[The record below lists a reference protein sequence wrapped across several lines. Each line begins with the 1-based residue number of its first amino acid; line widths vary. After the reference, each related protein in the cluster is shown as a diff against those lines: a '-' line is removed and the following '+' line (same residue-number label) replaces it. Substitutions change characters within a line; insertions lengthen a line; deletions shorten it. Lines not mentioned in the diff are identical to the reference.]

1 MFYASIV
8 FEIFAYKYDFF
19 VQLVQSILK
28 YNRGIDMQNVL
39 LRLREVQPSLSST
52 ERQIAQFILDNP
64 DETTTLTIRDLA
76 RRSFSSPSSVVR
88 ICRVIGFQGYKEL
101 RHALTLEL
109 ATLGENGSHREKDIT
124 PQDSLQEIVE
134 KVTHRNIQ
142 SLLDTQR
149 LLLLDE
155 LEQCVELIA
164 NARTVLLFGIGSSL
178 CVAKDTYL
186 KFLRLDK
193 PCVVNEDSHSQL
205 LQARNATAQDVG
217 IVFSYSVQTMEMIQ
231 CIKEMK
237 AGGAPVIAMDWRNAT
252 GSISL
257 RAIQDSVTRYYPSEV
272 AQLADHVLYVAAN
285 ESLFRNGAMS
295 SRLSQ
300 LNVMDILYTA
310 YASRNHEDTMRRL
323 TKTHIYK
330 PGDPEVLTQP

>member
-1 MFYASIV
+1 
-8 FEIFAYKYDFF
+8 
-19 VQLVQSILK
+19 
-28 YNRGIDMQNVL
+28 MQNVL

-64 DETTTLTIRDLA
+64 DETTTLTIRELA

-134 KVTHRNIQ
+134 KVTHKNIQ

-217 IVFSYSVQTMEMIQ
+217 IVFSYSGQTMEMIQ

-237 AGGAPVIAMDWRNAT
+237 AGGAPVIA
-252 GSISL
+252 
-257 RAIQDSVTRYYPSEV
+257 VTCHTEV
-272 AQLADHVLYVAAN
+272 AQLGRPACRRAAN

>member
-1 MFYASIV
+1 
-8 FEIFAYKYDFF
+8 
-19 VQLVQSILK
+19 
-28 YNRGIDMQNVL
+28 MQNVL

-52 ERQIAQFILDNP
+52 ERQIARYILENP
-64 DETTTLTIRDLA
+64 DETTTLTIRELA
-76 RRSFSSPSSVVR
+76 HRSFSSPSSVVR
-88 ICRVIGFQGYKEL
+88 ICRAIGFQGYKEL

-109 ATLGENGSHREKDIT
+109 ATLGEHREQDLT
-124 PQDSLQEIVE
+124 PHDSLQEIVD
-134 KVTHRNIQ
+134 KVTRKNIQ
-142 SLLDTQR
+142 CLLDTQR

-155 LEQCVELIA
+155 LEQCVDLIA

-193 PCVVNEDSHSQL
+193 PCVVNEDLHSQI
-205 LQARNATAQDVG
+205 LQARNATPQDVG
-217 IVFSYSVQTMEMIQ
+217 IVFSYSGQTQEMIR
-231 CIKEMK
+231 CIQEMK
-237 AGGAPVIAMDWRNAT
+237 EGGAPVIA
-252 GSISL
+252 
-257 RAIQDSVTRYYPSEV
+257 VTRYYPSEV

-330 PGDPEVLTQP
+330 PGEPEVLEQP

>member
-1 MFYASIV
+1 M
-8 FEIFAYKYDFF
+8 
-19 VQLVQSILK
+19 
-28 YNRGIDMQNVL
+28 
-39 LRLREVQPSLSST
+39 
-52 ERQIAQFILDNP
+52 
-64 DETTTLTIRDLA
+64 
-76 RRSFSSPSSVVR
+76 
-88 ICRVIGFQGYKEL
+88 
-101 RHALTLEL
+101 
-109 ATLGENGSHREKDIT
+109 
-124 PQDSLQEIVE
+124 QEIVE
-134 KVTHRNIQ
+134 KVTHKNIQ

-205 LQARNATAQDVG
+205 LQARNATARDVG
-217 IVFSYSVQTMEMIQ
+217 IVFSYSGQ
-231 CIKEMK
+231 IKEMK
-237 AGGAPVIAMDWRNAT
+237 AGGAPVIA
-252 GSISL
+252 
-257 RAIQDSVTRYYPSEV
+257 VTRYYPSEV